1 MADHKRSG
9 IKASENALTVFERQV
24 QAVELRK
31 SGLGF
36 QDIADRLG
44 YAGPSGAHKAVMSV
58 LRKIM
63 QEPTDEL
70 RKLELE
76 RLDAMLNALW
86 PAIMRKD
93 AYTPRTVEVALK
105 VMDRRAA
112 LLGLDAPKQ
121 VEDHRTVTITVM
133 AEQLASETGLNAA
146 EIVAE
151 AERIMSDAA
160 AGVSD

>member
-1 MADHKRSG
+1 MTGFQRSG
-9 IKASENALTVFERQV
+9 TKASSNALNAIERQAR
-24 QAVELRK
+24 AVELRK
-31 SGLGF
+31 SGMTF
-36 QDIADRLG
+36 QEIADELG
-44 YAGPSGAHKAVMSV
+44 YAGHQGAYKAVMSA
-58 LRKIM
+58 LRKTL

-70 RKLELE
+70 RALELQ

-86 PAIMRKD
+86 PAIMAKN

-121 VEDHRTVTITVM
+121 VEDHRPVTITVM
-133 AEQLASETGLNAA
+133 AEHLASETGLNAA

-151 AERIMSDAA
+151 AERIMADAV
-160 AGVSD
+160 AGTTD

>member
-1 MADHKRSG
+1 MAEKPRSG
-9 IKASENALTVFERQV
+9 TKASSRALEVFERQL

-31 SGLGF
+31 QGLGF
-36 QDIADRLG
+36 QEIADRLG
-44 YAGPSGAHKAVMSV
+44 YAGHQGAYKAVMAA
-58 LRKIM
+58 LKKTL

-70 RKLELE
+70 RHLELQ

-86 PAIMRKD
+86 PAIMKQD
-93 AYTPRTVEVALK
+93 GYTPRTVEVALK

-121 VEDHRTVTITVM
+121 VEDHRTVTVTIM
-133 AEQLASETGLNAA
+133 AEQLAQETGLDAA

-151 AERIMSDAA
+151 AQRIMIDHAA
-160 AGVSD
+160 SAVS